1 MLDEQVGVE
10 EQRQLVT
17 VIRDPGEAFPQ
28 PDNVQQSRP
37 FSAVV
42 TQPADPGPP
51 ACGVRDLI
59 KLPGWVVPAI
69 AGKILLQVAEG
80 DIGQVTDI

>member
-28 PDNVQQSRP
+28 PDDVQQSRLSP
-37 FSAVV
+37 LSS
-42 TQPADPGPP
+42 PAG
-51 ACGVRDLI
+51 
-59 KLPGWVVPAI
+59 
-69 AGKILLQVAEG
+69 
-80 DIGQVTDI
+80 